1 MKFVTIFL
9 VMSLVVLMAEPG
21 ECFLKSLWR
30 GVKAIFN
37 GARQGY
43 KGYVLKYLHD
53 KLTQKYLVRFCI
65 FAVKRRKHFLRC
77 FQSFP
82 FNSNGSNSTALV
94 HNFLVF

>member
-30 GVKAIFN
+30 GVKAIYN

-43 KGYVLKYLHD
+43 KEYKNQRRQE
-53 KLTQKYLVRFCI
+53 KLANAKQDMQDQQPPATPPPPAP
-65 FAVKRRKHFLRC
+65 AVYQR
-77 FQSFP
+77 
-82 FNSNGSNSTALV
+82 
-94 HNFLVF
+94 

>member
-43 KGYVLKYLHD
+43 KVSSSSRYK
-53 KLTQKYLVRFCI
+53 QKYGNEADEPERHRY
-65 FAVKRRKHFLRC
+65 A
-77 FQSFP
+77 
-82 FNSNGSNSTALV
+82 
-94 HNFLVF
+94 